1 MERKQLAIKEKHKMK
16 GQRERGC
23 EQGFTLLE
31 VLVVI
36 LILSVVMAGVYSVYS
51 SQQKSFL
58 IQEDVAEMQQN
69 LRAAMFTMVREIRLA
84 GCNPTGKATAGI
96 VTANAN
102 SIRVTMD
109 ISGNDPNV
117 DPPDGDTG
125 DLNEDVTYVLV
136 DTDGDGTVDSLG
148 RQTPLLGAP
157 QPVASN
163 IDALN
168 LVYLDGNGSVSADL
182 TQIRSVQ
189 LTVVARTENPSAGF
203 RNTASYR
210 NLQGAVVFTAPGDAF
225 RRKVFTTNIR
235 CRNLGLL

>member
-1 MERKQLAIKEKHKMK
+1 MK
-16 GQRERGC
+16 GLRKTGC
-23 EQGFTLLE
+23 DQGFTLLE

-36 LILSVVMAGVYSVYS
+36 LILGIVMAGVYSVYT

-96 VTANAN
+96 VTANV
-102 SIRVTMD
+102 STISVTMD
-109 ISGNDPNV
+109 ISGNNPNV
-117 DPPDGDTG
+117 DPPDGDTS
-125 DLNEDVTYVLV
+125 DANEAVTYALM
-136 DTDGDGTVDSLG
+136 DTDSDGTIDSLG
-148 RQTPLLGAP
+148 RNTGGGL

-163 IDALN
+163 IDAMN
-168 LVYLDGNGSVSADL
+168 FVYLDGNGNVTADL

-189 LTVVARTENPSAGF
+189 VTVVARTENPSVGF
-203 RNTASYR
+203 RNTANYR
-210 NLQGAVVFTAPGDAF
+210 NLQGAVIFTAPGDAF
-225 RRKVFTTNIR
+225 RRKVFATNIR

>member
-1 MERKQLAIKEKHKMK
+1 LAIEEKRRMK
-16 GQRERGC
+16 GQRKMRSDR
-23 EQGFTLLE
+23 GFTLLE
-31 VLVVI
+31 LLVVI
-36 LILSVVMAGVYSVYS
+36 LILGVVMAGVYSVYS

-69 LRAAMFTMVREIRLA
+69 LRAAMFTMVKEIRLA

-102 SIRVTMD
+102 SINITMD

-125 DLNEDVTYVLV
+125 DANENVTYALM
-136 DTDGDGTVDSLG
+136 DTNGDGINDSLG
-148 RQTPLLGAP
+148 RRIPGAP
-157 QPVASN
+157 QPEAVASG
-163 IDALN
+163 IEALN
-168 LVYLDGNGSVSADL
+168 FVYLDGNGNVTADL

-203 RNTASYR
+203 TNTDGYS
-210 NLQGAVVFTAPGDAF
+210 NLQGTVIFTAPGDAF
-225 RRKVFTTNIR
+225 RRKVFVTDIR

>member
-1 MERKQLAIKEKHKMK
+1 MK
-16 GQRERGC
+16 GLRKTGC
-23 EQGFTLLE
+23 DQGFTLLE

-36 LILSVVMAGVYSVYS
+36 LILGIVMAGVYSVYT

-84 GCNPTGKATAGI
+84 GCNPTGKAIAGI
-96 VTANAN
+96 VTADAN
-102 SIRVTMD
+102 TISVTMD
-109 ISGNDPNV
+109 ISGNNPNV
-117 DPPDGDTG
+117 DPPDGG
-125 DLNEDVTYVLV
+125 IGNANEDVSYALI
-136 DTDGDGTVDSLG
+136 DTDSDGTMDSLG
-148 RQTPLLGAP
+148 RRAGSAGGGTL
-157 QPVASN
+157 QPTASN

-168 LVYLDGNGSVSADL
+168 FVYLDGNGNDLGYPPDL
-182 TQIRSVQ
+182 TRIRSVQ

-203 RNTASYR
+203 RNTAIYR
-210 NLQGAVVFTAPGDAF
+210 NLQGAVVLPAQNDPF

>member
-1 MERKQLAIKEKHKMK
+1 MERKQLAIKETHKMK
-16 GQRERGC
+16 GQRKRGC
-23 EQGFTLLE
+23 DQGFTLLE
-31 VLVVI
+31 LLVVI
-36 LILSVVMAGVYSVYS
+36 LILGVVMAGVYSVYS

-69 LRAAMFTMVREIRLA
+69 LRAAMFSMVREIRLA

-96 VTANAN
+96 VTATATTI
-102 SIRVTMD
+102 SVTMD
-109 ISGNDPNV
+109 ISGNNPNV

-125 DLNEDVTYVLV
+125 DANEAVTYALM
-136 DTDGDGTVDSLG
+136 DPDGDGINDLG
-148 RQTPLLGAP
+148 RNTGGGL

-163 IDALN
+163 LDAIDF
-168 LVYLDGNGSVSADL
+168 VYLDGNGNATADL
-182 TQIRSVQ
+182 TQMRSVQ
-189 LTVVARTENPSAGF
+189 VTVVARTENRSAGF

-210 NLQGAVVFTAPGDAF
+210 NLQGTVVFTAPGDAF

>member
-1 MERKQLAIKEKHKMK
+1 MK
-16 GQRERGC
+16 GQRKRGC
-23 EQGFTLLE
+23 DQGFTLLE

-36 LILSVVMAGVYSVYS
+36 LILGIVMAGVYSVYT

-69 LRAAMFTMVREIRLA
+69 LRAAMFSMVREIRLA

-109 ISGNDPNV
+109 ISGNNPNV
-117 DPPDGDTG
+117 NPPDGDTG
-125 DLNEDVTYVLV
+125 DPNEDLTYALV
-136 DTDGDGTVDSLG
+136 DTDGDGTTDSLVRIRPG
-148 RQTPLLGAP
+148 DLVPPL
-157 QPVASN
+157 VASN
-163 IDALN
+163 IDVLN
-168 LVYLDGNGSVSADL
+168 FVYLDGNGNVTTDL

-189 LTVVARTENPSAGF
+189 LTVVARTENLSVGF
-203 RNTASYR
+203 RNTTLYR
-210 NLQGAVVFTAPGDAF
+210 NLQGTVIFTAPGDAF
-225 RRKVFTTNIR
+225 RRKVFSTNIR

>member
-1 MERKQLAIKEKHKMK
+1 MK
-16 GQRERGC
+16 GKSKRGC
-23 EQGFTLLE
+23 DQGFTLLE

-36 LILSVVMAGVYSVYS
+36 LITSIVMAGVYSVYT

-96 VTANAN
+96 VTANVS
-102 SIRVTMD
+102 SISVTMD
-109 ISGNDPNV
+109 ISGNNPNV

-125 DLNEDVTYVLV
+125 DANEAVTYALMDT
-136 DTDGDGTVDSLG
+136 DTDGTTDSLG
-148 RQTPLLGAP
+148 RNTGGGL

-163 IDALN
+163 IDAMN
-168 LVYLDGNGSVSADL
+168 FVYLDGNGNVTADL

-189 LTVVARTENPSAGF
+189 VTVVARTENPSVGF

-210 NLQGAVVFTAPGDAF
+210 NLQTAVIFTAPGDAF
-225 RRKVFTTNIR
+225 RRKVFATNIR

>member
-1 MERKQLAIKEKHKMK
+1 MK
-16 GQRERGC
+16 GLRKTGC
-23 EQGFTLLE
+23 DQGFTLLE

-36 LILSVVMAGVYSVYS
+36 LILGIVMAGVYSVYT

-96 VTANAN
+96 VTATATTI
-102 SIRVTMD
+102 SVTMD
-109 ISGNDPNV
+109 ISGDNPNV
-117 DPPDGDTG
+117 DPPDGG
-125 DLNEDVTYVLV
+125 IGNANEDVSYALI
-136 DTDGDGTVDSLG
+136 DTDSDGTMDSLG
-148 RQTPLLGAP
+148 RRAGSAGGGSL

-163 IDALN
+163 IDAMN
-168 LVYLDGNGSVSADL
+168 FVYLDGNGNVTADL

-189 LTVVARTENPSAGF
+189 VTVVARTENRSVGF

-210 NLQGAVVFTAPGDAF
+210 NLQGAVIFTAPGDAF
-225 RRKVFTTNIR
+225 RRKVFATNIR

>member
-1 MERKQLAIKEKHKMK
+1 MT
-16 GQRERGC
+16 GQKKRGC
-23 EQGFTLLE
+23 DQGFTILE
-31 VLVVI
+31 LLVVI
-36 LILSVVMAGVYSVYS
+36 LILSVVMAGVYSVYT

-69 LRAAMFTMVREIRLA
+69 LRSAMFAMGREIRLA

-96 VTANAN
+96 ATANAN
-102 SIRVTMD
+102 TIRVTMD
-109 ISGNDPNV
+109 ISGNNPNV

-125 DLNEDVTYVLV
+125 DANEDVTYALM
-136 DTDGDGTVDSLG
+136 DTDGDGTIDSLG
-148 RQTPLLGAP
+148 RNTGGGL

-163 IDALN
+163 IDTMN
-168 LVYLDGNGSVSADL
+168 FVYLDGSGNVTADL

-189 LTVVARTENPSAGF
+189 VTVVARTENPSVGF

-225 RRKVFTTNIR
+225 RRKVFATNIR

>member
-1 MERKQLAIKEKHKMK
+1 MK
-16 GQRERGC
+16 GLRKTGC
-23 EQGFTLLE
+23 DQGFTLLE

-36 LILSVVMAGVYSVYS
+36 LILGIVMAGVYSVYT

-96 VTANAN
+96 VTANV
-102 SIRVTMD
+102 STISVSMD
-109 ISGNDPNV
+109 ISGNNPNV
-117 DPPDGDTG
+117 DPPDGDIN
-125 DLNEDVTYVLV
+125 DANEDVTYALIPAGSTN
-136 DTDGDGTVDSLG
+136 DLG
-148 RQTPLLGAP
+148 RNTGGGL

-163 IDALN
+163 IDAMN
-168 LVYLDGNGSVSADL
+168 FVYLDGNGNVTADL

-189 LTVVARTENPSAGF
+189 VTVVARTENRSVGF

-210 NLQGAVVFTAPGDAF
+210 NLQGAVIFTAPGDAF
-225 RRKVFTTNIR
+225 RRKVFATNIR

>member
-1 MERKQLAIKEKHKMK
+1 MNGKRK
-16 GQRERGC
+16 RGWD
-23 EQGFTLLE
+23 QGFTLLE
-31 VLVVI
+31 LLVVI
-36 LILSVVMAGVYSVYS
+36 LILSVVMAGVYAVYS

-96 VTANAN
+96 VTASAN
-102 SIRVTMD
+102 SISLTMD
-109 ISGNDPNV
+109 ISGNNPNV

-125 DLNEDVTYVLV
+125 DANEAVTYALM
-136 DTDGDGTVDSLG
+136 DTDGDGTPDSIG
-148 RQTPLLGAP
+148 RNTGGGL

-163 IDALN
+163 IDAMN
-168 LVYLDGNGSVSADL
+168 FIYLDGNGNATGDL

-189 LTVVARTENPSAGF
+189 VTVVARTADPSVGF

-210 NLQGAVVFTAPGDAF
+210 NLQGTVVFAAPGDAF
-225 RRKVFTTNIR
+225 RRKVFATNIR

>member
-1 MERKQLAIKEKHKMK
+1 MERKHLAIEEKDEMK
-16 GQRERGC
+16 GQRKMRRD
-23 EQGFTLLE
+23 QGFTLLE
-31 VLVVI
+31 LLVVI
-36 LILSVVMAGVYSVYS
+36 LILGVVMAGVYSVYS

-69 LRAAMFTMVREIRLA
+69 LRTAMFAMVKEIRLA

-102 SIRVTMD
+102 SITITMD
-109 ISGNDPNV
+109 ISGNNPNV

-125 DLNEDVTYVLV
+125 DPNETVTYALM
-136 DTDGDGTVDSLG
+136 DTDGDGTNDSLG
-148 RQTPLLGAP
+148 RNPGGGL

-163 IDALN
+163 IEVIN
-168 LVYLDGNGSVSADL
+168 FVYLDGNGNITADL

-189 LTVVARTENPSAGF
+189 LAVVVRTENPSAGY
-203 RNTASYR
+203 TDTDSCT
-210 NLQGAVVFTAPGDAF
+210 NLQGTVVLPAPGDAF
-225 RRKVFTTNIR
+225 RRKVFATTIR

>member
-1 MERKQLAIKEKHKMK
+1 MK
-16 GQRERGC
+16 GQRKRGC
-23 EQGFTLLE
+23 DQGFTLLE
-31 VLVVI
+31 LLVVI
-36 LILSVVMAGVYSVYS
+36 LILGVVMAGVYSVYS

-69 LRAAMFTMVREIRLA
+69 LRAAMFSMVREIRLA

-96 VTANAN
+96 VTANATT
-102 SIRVTMD
+102 IRVTMD
-109 ISGNDPNV
+109 ISGNNPDV
-117 DPPDGDTG
+117 DPPDGG
-125 DLNEDVTYVLV
+125 IGNANEDVTYTLI
-136 DTDGDGTVDSLG
+136 DTDSDGTMDSLG
-148 RQTPLLGAP
+148 RRAGSAGGGPL

-163 IDALN
+163 LDAIDF
-168 LVYLDGNGSVSADL
+168 VYLDGNGNVTADL

-189 LTVVARTENPSAGF
+189 VTVVARTENRSAGF

-210 NLQGAVVFTAPGDAF
+210 NLQGTVVFTAPGDAF

>member
-1 MERKQLAIKEKHKMK
+1 MK
-16 GQRERGC
+16 GLRKTGC
-23 EQGFTLLE
+23 DQGFTLLE

-36 LILSVVMAGVYSVYS
+36 LILGIVMAGVYSVYT

-96 VTANAN
+96 VTANV
-102 SIRVTMD
+102 STISVTMD
-109 ISGNDPNV
+109 ISGNNPNV

-125 DLNEDVTYVLV
+125 DANEAVTYALM
-136 DTDGDGTVDSLG
+136 DTDSDGTIDSLG
-148 RQTPLLGAP
+148 RNTGGGL

-163 IDALN
+163 IDAMN
-168 LVYLDGNGSVSADL
+168 FVYLDGNGNVTADL

-189 LTVVARTENPSAGF
+189 VTVVARTENPSVGF

-210 NLQGAVVFTAPGDAF
+210 NLQGAVIFTAPGDAF
-225 RRKVFTTNIR
+225 RRKVFATNIR